1 HQFSRATSK
10 MKCSSFNDTYS
21 ECSINEQATCSSDET
36 ADTTLAKRRHK
47 AVPTKLESE
56 DFCAIHKD
64 IHVKHNRERIHEGL
78 SVLDDFKIIIFGCMG
93 MRTYK
98 MFCYA

>member
-1 HQFSRATSK
+1 
-10 MKCSSFNDTYS
+10 MKHSSFSDTYS

-36 ADTTLAKRRHK
+36 ADTTLANRRHK
-47 AVPTKLESE
+47 VVPTKLKSE
-56 DFCAIHKD
+56 DFCPIHED
-64 IHVKHNRERIHEGL
+64 MHVKHHGEGTHEGL

>member
-1 HQFSRATSK
+1 
-10 MKCSSFNDTYS
+10 MKYTTFNDASS

-36 ADTTLAKRRHK
+36 ADTTLTKRRHK

-56 DFCAIHKD
+56 DFCAIHND
-64 IHVKHNRERIHEGL
+64 IHVKHNNERIHEGL